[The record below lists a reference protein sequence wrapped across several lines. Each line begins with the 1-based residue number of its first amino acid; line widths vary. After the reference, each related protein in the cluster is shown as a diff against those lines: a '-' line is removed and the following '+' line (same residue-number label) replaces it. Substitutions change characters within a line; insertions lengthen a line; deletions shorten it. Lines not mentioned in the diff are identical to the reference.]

1 MKRYYFFQYLWY
13 SFKYYLYSVP
23 FIIHLEFK
31 KNLIVLFWNTSYF
44 APDFNTEPKIKKSK
58 WSLYY
63 WIEVPVIWSSIK
75 KASQS
80 TAWPIFTIEHCYT
93 ESQVLIGCHFL
104 YHSDAL
110 WLISLIAISVL
121 YIFFMFLFNTKSF
134 SLLLVSVYMIYLYAH
149 FISH

>member
-1 MKRYYFFQYLWY
+1 MKRYYFCQYLWY

-31 KNLIVLFWNTSYF
+31 KKSNCSVLKHLLFCSRFQYRTQN
-44 APDFNTEPKIKKSK
+44 KKSK

-93 ESQVLIGCHFL
+93 KSQVLIGCHFL

>member
-1 MKRYYFFQYLWY
+1 M
-13 SFKYYLYSVP
+13 YYLYSVP
-23 FIIHLEFK
+23 FIIHLELK
-31 KNLIVLFWNTSYF
+31 KKSNCSVLKRLLFCSRFQYRTQN
-44 APDFNTEPKIKKSK
+44 KKSK

-93 ESQVLIGCHFL
+93 ESQALIRCNFW

-121 YIFFMFLFNTKSF
+121 YFFFMFLFNTKSF
-134 SLLLVSVYMIYLYAH
+134 SLLLVSVYMIYLYVH
-149 FISH
+149 IISH